1 MCNSESSTVRREAT
15 DSLRKLSVV
24 FALSISGG
32 FFSPV
37 YAQNSSTSGGL
48 AGSGVT
54 SEVGRTAP
62 TASNGASS
70 AATTSDATT
79 EVEELVRFGKS
90 LESERRWQE
99 AIVHYERSLKK
110 YVKNKP
116 LTERL
121 QISRVHLDVTRRY
134 SDRSFLE
141 SVERSTPVQALEVYR
156 DVVSKLETYY
166 VDPIDYYKLA
176 LYGTA
181 FLEVALTEKE
191 FLITHLPNA
200 PTSAIEE
207 FRRNVHREVFGKQIR
222 NREELARIVSSISS
236 KAQQTIGL
244 NPTATVFEFI
254 SGSVGLLDP
263 YSSILTPGEYRE
275 IMSQIEGNL
284 IGLGVE
290 LWAEGTELR
299 IVDVF
304 KGSPAAE
311 AGLMPGHYILEID
324 GQSVLSIGAKR
335 AADLLRGPEGS
346 RVHLVV
352 SSGGEQSAAVEAIR
366 KRVEIPSVPVAELRD
381 GKVGYLRITNFQ
393 KTTVQEVTQAM
404 LSLSQQGMRSLIIDL
419 RRNPG
424 GLLDS
429 AVELADQFLVRGNIV
444 STRGRNTAENRS
456 YTAQAVG
463 TWDIP
468 LVVLIDADSASA
480 SEIFAGAIRDH
491 DRGYVVGQ
499 ISYGKGSVQGVF
511 PNDRGIGGLRLTVSK
526 FYSPSGTAIS
536 QRGITP
542 HVVVSE
548 AVVGDGQAG
557 EPKTL
562 VALKPEVSGGDVPSS
577 ELTGRELTAQRPNFS
592 AAGDVQKP
600 SSVDQTLEKGL
611 EIARGMVRD
620 SQLRQSQQ
628 KGFSRE
634 VGR

>member
-1 MCNSESSTVRREAT
+1 MSIGAGAFSPANAQTNSN
-15 DSLRKLSVV
+15 
-24 FALSISGG
+24 SGG
-32 FFSPV
+32 I
-37 YAQNSSTSGGL
+37 

-54 SEVGRTAP
+54 SDVGRTDQAIP
-62 TASNGASS
+62 NTAASDP
-70 AATTSDATT
+70 AV

-141 SVERSTPVQALEVYR
+141 SVERSTPAQALEVYR

-200 PTSAIEE
+200 STSAIEE

-222 NREELARIVSSISS
+222 NREELARLVSSISS
-236 KAQQTIGL
+236 KAQQAIGL
-244 NPTATVFEFI
+244 SPTATVFEFI

-311 AGLMPGHYILEID
+311 AGLVPGHYILEID

-346 RVHLVV
+346 KVQLVI
-352 SSGGEQSAAVEAIR
+352 SSGGEQSAAIEAIR

-404 LSLSQQGMRSLIIDL
+404 LTLS
-419 RRNPG
+419 
-424 GLLDS
+424 
-429 AVELADQFLVRGNIV
+429 
-444 STRGRNTAENRS
+444 
-456 YTAQAVG
+456 
-463 TWDIP
+463 
-468 LVVLIDADSASA
+468 
-480 SEIFAGAIRDH
+480 
-491 DRGYVVGQ
+491 
-499 ISYGKGSVQGVF
+499 
-511 PNDRGIGGLRLTVSK
+511 
-526 FYSPSGTAIS
+526 
-536 QRGITP
+536 
-542 HVVVSE
+542 
-548 AVVGDGQAG
+548 
-557 EPKTL
+557 
-562 VALKPEVSGGDVPSS
+562 
-577 ELTGRELTAQRPNFS
+577 
-592 AAGDVQKP
+592 
-600 SSVDQTLEKGL
+600 
-611 EIARGMVRD
+611 
-620 SQLRQSQQ
+620 
-628 KGFSRE
+628 
-634 VGR
+634 

>member
-1 MCNSESSTVRREAT
+1 MRITSF
-15 DSLRKLSVV
+15 V
-24 FALSISGG
+24 FALSISSIINTPLSHAQS
-32 FFSPV
+32 SPV
-37 YAQNSSTSGGL
+37 GGSP
-48 AGSGVT
+48 AGSGVASGVGRAEQAT
-54 SEVGRTAP
+54 QDAASEVE
-62 TASNGASS
+62 
-70 AATTSDATT
+70 D
-79 EVEELVRFGKS
+79 LVRFGKS

-99 AIVHYERSLKK
+99 AIIHYERSLKK
-110 YVKNKP
+110 YLKNKP

-156 DVVSKLETYY
+156 DVISKLETYY

-207 FRRNVHREVFGKQIR
+207 FRRNVHREVFGKQLR
-222 NREELARIVSSISS
+222 NREELARLVSSIAS
-236 KAQQTIGL
+236 KAQQSIGL

-335 AADLLRGPEGS
+335 AADLLRGPAGS
-346 RVHLVV
+346 RVHLVI
-352 SSGGEQSAAVEAIR
+352 SSGGEQSAAVEAVR

-404 LSLSQQGMRSLIIDL
+404 LTLSQQGMRSLVIDL

-542 HVVVSE
+542 HVVVSDQD
-548 AVVGDGQAG
+548 VGDGQVVAGGAG

-562 VALKPEVSGGDVPSS
+562 VALKPEASSIDLPTS
-577 ELTGRELTAQRPNFS
+577 ELPGRELTAQRPNFS
-592 AAGDVQKP
+592 STGEVQKP
-600 SSVDQTLEKGL
+600 SIGDQTLEKGL

-628 KGFSRE
+628 KGVGRE